1 MEITIAGKKVVL
13 RDAILMQDGYDV
25 LGLLMKSD
33 MADLRTQVPLA
44 IRTIESWEFE
54 GDPNKPESYDRL
66 DVLRVIIPLFRDIVR
81 HLNEVVTGV
90 EEAAD
95 ETKN

>member
-54 GDPNKPESYDRL
+54 GDPSKPESYDRL

>member
-44 IRTIESWEFE
+44 IRAIESWEFE
-54 GDPNKPESYDRL
+54 GDPSKPESYDRL